1 MTATGETCSNSTPAV
16 VDTLTIE
23 FACDLSF
30 ASSGTRDVSASF
42 ADSSS
47 HHGSS
52 STALSHTV
60 TTTSMIGAF
69 AAANSSQLFERGETA
84 GIP

>member
-1 MTATGETCSNSTPAV
+1 MVNEAMTATGETCSNSTPAV

-60 TTTSMIGAF
+60 NPPPPPEIF
-69 AAANSSQLFERGETA
+69 ANGFEQ
-84 GIP
+84 P